1 MQFRCCLQSSCI
13 WKLMN
18 YEISG
23 LINCNQNLR
32 LFSAAETDWNSS
44 WRPGWFFLF
53 FGQSA
58 SDHQL
63 QSLEKIPFGKTRS
76 VRAQLGT
83 GVLVHNPRLVCELL
97 NVEDSAA
104 APRVAANYSTQ
115 CSCHS
120 SSSNCTRIFFL
131 CFTETQIRFVEQPT
145 PWAGSSRRRRLRKM
159 HKRL

>member
-1 MQFRCCLQSSCI
+1 MQFRCCLLSSCI

-18 YEISG
+18 YEISE

-32 LFSAAETDWNSS
+32 LLVAAETDWNSS

-58 SDHQL
+58 SHQL

-76 VRAQLGT
+76 VRAQLRT
-83 GVLVHNPRLVCELL
+83 RVLVHNPRLVCELL

-120 SSSNCTRIFFL
+120 SSSNCTRIIFFVFHRNTNKI
-131 CFTETQIRFVEQPT
+131 CGTTNPMS
-145 PWAGSSRRRRLRKM
+145 WK
-159 HKRL
+159 